1 MLAEVIMNIDQLT
14 VLKVVS
20 ETGSFSKASEKLHRA
35 KSAVSYAINNLEDE
49 LGLQLLD
56 RTNYRPSLTKYGV
69 QLLEKAEHVIESF
82 LEFEKF
88 ANTLSKNQELKIR
101 FSITALWPLNE
112 ITPILKELEVDF
124 PDTEVVFNRE
134 VLSGERLLL
143 RKNVDIA
150 IVELLQNK
158 IDLEQKKI
166 GSLKMPTVI
175 SSKHQIL
182 KKKGLKLSDLEKFPQ
197 IIVRSTLEDR
207 ERNFGVIE
215 KAKKWYV
222 NDLDS
227 KLQLIEDGLG
237 WGGLPEHIVADKIKS
252 GRLSVIDIKEFKK
265 REVDLYIA
273 RRKDDYHGVVS
284 NYLWDKFDDLD
295 LNPLNLH

>member
-295 LNPLNLH
+295 LNRNKK

>member
-1 MLAEVIMNIDQLT
+1 MNIDQLT

-49 LGLQLLD
+49 LGLQLLA

-295 LNPLNLH
+295 LNRNKK

>member
-1 MLAEVIMNIDQLT
+1 MNIDQLT

-252 GRLSVIDIKEFKK
+252 GKLSVIDIKEFKK

-295 LNPLNLH
+295 LNRNKK

>member
-1 MLAEVIMNIDQLT
+1 MNIDQLT

-49 LGLQLLD
+49 LGLQLLA

-284 NYLWDKFDDLD
+284 NYLWDKFHDLD
-295 LNPLNLH
+295 LNRNKK

>member
-1 MLAEVIMNIDQLT
+1 MNIDQLT

-20 ETGSFSKASEKLHRA
+20 ETGSFSRASEKLHRA

-49 LGLQLLD
+49 LGLQLLG

-112 ITPILKELEVDF
+112 ITPILKELEIDF

-175 SSKHQIL
+175 SSEHQIL

-252 GRLSVIDIKEFKK
+252 GKLSVIDIKEFKK

-295 LNPLNLH
+295 LNRNKK

>member
-1 MLAEVIMNIDQLT
+1 MNIDQLT

-20 ETGSFSKASEKLHRA
+20 ETGSFTKASEKLHRA

-252 GRLSVIDIKEFKK
+252 GKLSVIDIKELKK

-295 LNPLNLH
+295 LNRNKK